1 MRVKRNKDVAT
12 EARRVTGENLSHF
25 QQLKSINLEVL
36 GERLRRARIEKKISQ
51 RDLSSGL
58 FTSAYLS
65 SLELGK
71 TRPTLTTLEQL
82 ASLLG
87 KSPDYFLRPTSG
99 HNLDE
104 TLDEEQSRAL
114 ELRQRLLSA
123 QVYLE
128 HSAGDQLAQILQQV
142 GPALA
147 RLSATDRARYHY
159 LNGRYHYRLGDI
171 QEALSSLQQAQQLA
185 AQGQND
191 PSFNYAN
198 AEPEL
203 EAQIEYTLGE
213 ANLAIRQS
221 MAALNHFTAGLEA
234 LTPNSNPA
242 LRWKLLAGA
251 AGCYRMLNDPEQAQA
266 YYQKALDQASS
277 NTSAQQADYY
287 YKRAGQL
294 SEQGDFQR
302 AALFYGRSIQL
313 YEMGSEQE
321 ILERTC
327 LNLAQLQVQ
336 AKEYGTAREVA
347 ELALRLSRKG
357 LIEYNLNKGL
367 NIPGSE
373 TNEVGKRELSALVLL
388 ATIYHRQGDLAGAS
402 NYLEQATRSL
412 ETGGANTGFEG
423 GQALLGQYYQ
433 VAAELK
439 ADQGERE
446 AAEGYF
452 QKALETLEAQQSQ
465 GQGAGAD
472 EALGARL
479 LAEVYYSYGRRLK
492 DWNDTQKSLELME
505 RAYRLSTGR
514 GQGRS

>member
-1 MRVKRNKDVAT
+1 M
-12 EARRVTGENLSHF
+12 
-25 QQLKSINLEVL
+25 
-36 GERLRRARIEKKISQ
+36 RRARIEKKISQ

-71 TRPTLTTLEQL
+71 TRPTLSTLEQL
-82 ASLLG
+82 ASTLG
-87 KSPDYFLRPTSG
+87 KSLDYFLRPTSG
-99 HNLDE
+99 HNFDE
-104 TLDEEQSRAL
+104 TLDEEQSRVL

-128 HSAGDQLAQILQQV
+128 HSASDQLAQILQQV

-159 LNGRYHYRLGDI
+159 LNGRYHYRSGHY

-185 AQGQND
+185 GQGQND

-203 EAQIEYTLGE
+203 EAQIEYALGE
-213 ANLAIRQS
+213 ANLATRQN

-234 LTPNSNPA
+234 LTPHSDPA

-251 AGCYRMLNDPEQAQA
+251 AGCYRLLNDPEQAQA
-266 YYQKALDQASS
+266 YYQKALEQASS

-313 YEMGSEQE
+313 YEIGSEQE

-336 AKEYGTAREVA
+336 AKEYGAAREVA
-347 ELALRLSRKG
+347 ELALKLSRKSQ
-357 LIEYNLNKGL
+357 IEYSVNKDLNTL
-367 NIPGSE
+367 S
-373 TNEVGKRELSALVLL
+373 NEANEAGKRELSALVLL

-402 NYLEQATRSL
+402 NYLEQATRL
-412 ETGGANTGFEG
+412 QEAGGATTNPAGSDTGE
-423 GQALLGQYYQ
+423 QSLLGQYYQ

-446 AAEGYF
+446 AAEGFY

>member
-1 MRVKRNKDVAT
+1 MSVKHTNLEGYQSSIAPKDTVS
-12 EARRVTGENLSHF
+12 RY

-71 TRPTLTTLEQL
+71 TRPTLSTLEQL

-128 HSAGDQLAQILQQV
+128 HSASDQLAQILQQV

-159 LNGRYHYRLGDI
+159 LNGRYHYRSGHY

-185 AQGQND
+185 GQGQND

-203 EAQIEYTLGE
+203 EAQIEYALGE
-213 ANLAIRQS
+213 ANLATRQN

-234 LTPNSNPA
+234 LTPHSDPA

-251 AGCYRMLNDPEQAQA
+251 AGCYRLLNDPEQAQA
-266 YYQKALDQASS
+266 YYQKALEQASS

-313 YEMGSEQE
+313 YEIGSEQE

-336 AKEYGTAREVA
+336 AKEYGAAREVA
-347 ELALRLSRKG
+347 ELALKLSRKSQ
-357 LIEYNLNKGL
+357 IEYSVNKDLNTL
-367 NIPGSE
+367 S
-373 TNEVGKRELSALVLL
+373 NEANEAGKRELSALVLL

-402 NYLEQATRSL
+402 NYLEQSTRSL
-412 ETGGANTGFEG
+412 ETGIVDTGFESE
-423 GQALLGQYYQ
+423 QSLLGQYYQ

-446 AAEGYF
+446 AAEGFY

-465 GQGAGAD
+465 GQGTGAD

>member
-1 MRVKRNKDVAT
+1 MSVKHTNLEGYQSSIAPKDTVS
-12 EARRVTGENLSHF
+12 RY

-71 TRPTLTTLEQL
+71 TRPTLSTLEQL
-82 ASLLG
+82 ASTLG
-87 KSPDYFLRPTSG
+87 KSLDYFLRPTSG
-99 HNLDE
+99 HNFDE
-104 TLDEEQSRAL
+104 TLDEEQSRVL

-128 HSAGDQLAQILQQV
+128 HSASDQLAQILQQV
-142 GPALA
+142 GPALL
-147 RLSATDRARYHY
+147 RLVVTDRARYHY
-159 LNGRYHYRLGDI
+159 LNGRYHYRSGHY

-185 AQGQND
+185 GQGQND

-203 EAQIEYTLGE
+203 EAQIEYALGE
-213 ANLAIRQS
+213 ANLATRQN

-234 LTPNSNPA
+234 LTPHSDPA

-251 AGCYRMLNDPEQAQA
+251 AGCYRLLNDPEQAQA
-266 YYQKALDQASS
+266 YYQKALEQASS

-336 AKEYGTAREVA
+336 AKEYGAAREVA
-347 ELALRLSRKG
+347 ELALKLSQDKESDNTASG
-357 LIEYNLNKGL
+357 D
-367 NIPGSE
+367 
-373 TNEVGKRELSALVLL
+373 ELSALVLL

-402 NYLEQATRSL
+402 NYLEQATRL
-412 ETGGANTGFEG
+412 QEAGGATTNPAGSDTGE
-423 GQALLGQYYQ
+423 QSLLGQYYQ

-446 AAEGYF
+446 AAEGFY

-505 RAYRLSTGR
+505 RAYRLSTGKGR
-514 GQGRS
+514 G

>member
-1 MRVKRNKDVAT
+1 MSVKHTNLEGYQPPLAPKDTVS
-12 EARRVTGENLSHF
+12 RY
-25 QQLKSINLEVL
+25 QQLKTINLEVL

-71 TRPTLTTLEQL
+71 TRPTLSTLEQL
-82 ASLLG
+82 ATLLG

-104 TLDEEQSRAL
+104 ALDEEQSRAL

-128 HSAGDQLAQILQQV
+128 HSATDQLAQILQQV
-142 GPALA
+142 GPALS
-147 RLSATDRARYHY
+147 RLSSTDRARYYY
-159 LNGRYHYRLGDI
+159 LLGRYNYRLGNT
-171 QEALSSLQQAQQLA
+171 QEALGTLQQAQQLA
-185 AQGQND
+185 AQGHND
-191 PSFNYAN
+191 PSFSYAN

-203 EAQIEYTLGE
+203 EAQIEY
-213 ANLAIRQS
+213 ALAEVNVATRQT

-234 LTPNSNPA
+234 LTPHSNPA

-251 AGCYRMLNDPEQAQA
+251 AGCYRQLNDPEQSQA

-277 NTSAQQADYY
+277 NTAGRQAEYF

-302 AALFYGRSIQL
+302 AALYYGRSIQL
-313 YEMGSEQE
+313 YEMESEQA

-327 LNLAQLQVQ
+327 LSLAQLQVQ
-336 AKEYGTAREVA
+336 GKEYEAARKVA
-347 ELALRLSRKG
+347 ELALKLSQDKEDG
-357 LIEYNLNKGL
+357 AASNGDELN
-367 NIPGSE
+367 
-373 TNEVGKRELSALVLL
+373 ALVLL
-388 ATIYHRQGDLAGAS
+388 ATIYHRQGDLSKAS
-402 NYLEQATRSL
+402 NYLEQATQL
-412 ETGGANTGFEG
+412 QEAGGPASNMDAE
-423 GQALLGQYYQ
+423 QSLLGQYYQ

-446 AAEGYF
+446 AAEGYY
-452 QKALETLEAQQSQ
+452 QKALETLEAQQTQ
-465 GQGAGAD
+465 GTSGD
-472 EALGARL
+472 EALSARL

-492 DWNDTQKSLELME
+492 DWNETQKSLELME
-505 RAYRLSTGR
+505 RAYRLSTGKGR
-514 GQGRS
+514 G

>member
-1 MRVKRNKDVAT
+1 MSVKHTNLEGYQNPIAPKDTVS
-12 EARRVTGENLSHF
+12 RY
-25 QQLKSINLEVL
+25 QQLKSINMEVL

-51 RDLSSGL
+51 RDLSAGL

-71 TRPTLTTLEQL
+71 TRPTLNTLEQL

-128 HSAGDQLAQILQQV
+128 HSASDQLAQILQQV
-142 GPALA
+142 GPALV

-159 LNGRYHYRLGDI
+159 LNGRYHYRSGNLP
-171 QEALSSLQQAQQLA
+171 EALSSLQQAQQLA
-185 AQGQND
+185 LQGQND

-203 EAQIEYTLGE
+203 QAQIEYALGE
-213 ANLAIRQS
+213 ANLVNRQS

-251 AGCYRMLNDPEQAQA
+251 AGCYRLLNDPEQAQA
-266 YYQKALDQASS
+266 YYQKALEQASS
-277 NTSAQQADYY
+277 NTSARQAEYY

-302 AALFYGRSIQL
+302 AALYYGRSIQL
-313 YEMGSEQE
+313 YEMDSEQE

-336 AKEYGTAREVA
+336 VKEYGAAREVA
-347 ELALRLSRKG
+347 ELALRLSQDKKSDDAANG
-357 LIEYNLNKGL
+357 D
-367 NIPGSE
+367 
-373 TNEVGKRELSALVLL
+373 ELSALVLL

-402 NYLEQATRSL
+402 NYLEQATRLLEAGAATGNLEGSEPGEQSL
-412 ETGGANTGFEG
+412 F
-423 GQALLGQYYQ
+423 GQYYQ

-446 AAEGYF
+446 AAEGYY
-452 QKALETLEAQQSQ
+452 QKALETLEARQSQ
-465 GQGAGAD
+465 GTGAD

-505 RAYRLSTGR
+505 RAYRLSTGKGR
-514 GQGRS
+514 G